1 MTAMWNQLCERSKFT
16 LHARRNDI
24 RTEIAK
30 ATIDLVISLKSNEN
44 LVTMYSGIV
53 PRLEELINI
62 DHLVQMCMERNI
74 SFLSHPKNIDPSKL
88 LNESKM
94 HWNNYGIKVFK
105 ENY

>member
-1 MTAMWNQLCERSKFT
+1 MTAMWNRLCERSKFT
-16 LHARRNDI
+16 LRARTNDI

-44 LVTMYSGIV
+44 LVTTSGIV
-53 PRLEELINI
+53 PRLEELKNN
-62 DHLVQMCMERNI
+62 DHLVQLCMERNI

>member
-1 MTAMWNQLCERSKFT
+1 MTAMWNQLCERRKFT
-16 LHARRNDI
+16 LHARTNDI

-30 ATIDLVISLKSNEN
+30 ATIDLVISLKINEN
-44 LVTMYSGIV
+44 LVTMSGIV
-53 PRLEELINI
+53 PRLEELINN
-62 DHLVQMCMERNI
+62 DHLVQTCMERNI

-94 HWNNYGIKVFK
+94 HWNHYGIKVFK